1 MSMPSTVLNTQF
13 VFSDG
18 SGPPPGCFTHLGI
31 TGIESTSRGT
41 TSLTF
46 PHHIICL
53 CAAACVQSV
62 IYFHAQHA
70 LLHCKLC
77 VNWDWISSVFVA
89 SHHAPHT
96 EATERLQTHLLMP
109 VHINSL
115 FCLSFLFLPG
125 FICFHY
131 CLVPYCLEKY
141 LKWLSGLFGNNN
153 NNERLSGL
161 KLDMENIMH
170 FSCL

>member
-1 MSMPSTVLNTQF
+1 MVHQLSGMPRVQQNSPLFLPNVW
-13 VFSDG
+13 
-18 SGPPPGCFTHLGI
+18 HLAEATEI
-31 TGIESTSRGT
+31 
-41 TSLTF
+41 
-46 PHHIICL
+46 L
-53 CAAACVQSV
+53 CAKEILS
-62 IYFHAQHA
+62 I
-70 LLHCKLC
+70 LLEVLTSFFTTHIQPRRS
-77 VNWDWISSVFVA
+77 ISSVFVA

-96 EATERLQTHLLMP
+96 EATEHSQTHLLMP

-125 FICFHY
+125 FIYFHY